1 MLDPLGLDATAEA
14 VYRALLAQPYASLAE
29 HRALL
34 ELTPDQFEGALKVL
48 TDLGLV
54 RPAARSGGRRLHVVD
69 PRLGLEALLTRRRA
83 LLAAERRRLA
93 DGEAAVAELLCSL
106 PATHPAIDESP
117 VVHLDGVDHV
127 RDYLARLHEEVEE
140 EILTF
145 ATGGAQTEENMRASR
160 PLNQELLDRGVR
172 MRTVYLASIHN
183 HPPTVTHVTWLASLG
198 AEIRTAPSLSTRMII
213 ADHRVAL
220 VALDDQDSSLGAL
233 VVSGAGLIAALE
245 ALFEHVWSG
254 AEPLGCAEEPAEHS
268 LTRQQHETLR
278 LLARGYTDEAIAKRL
293 GVSPRTARRIATGLL
308 GHLDARSRFQAG
320 VHAAQLG
327 YLPPDNP
334 RTRTPK
340 TRPHTPPGE

>member
-1 MLDPLGLDATAEA
+1 MLDPLGLDATAEI

-29 HRALL
+29 HRARTGLTHNQFDAALAELL
-34 ELTPDQFEGALKVL
+34 HLS
-48 TDLGLV
+48 LV
-54 RPAARSGGRRLHVVD
+54 RPAAGTGGEQRLHVVD
-69 PRLGLEALLTRRRA
+69 PRLGLEMLLTRRRA
-83 LLAAERRRLA
+83 LLAAEQQRLA
-93 DGEAAVAELLCSL
+93 DGEAAVAELLCGL
-106 PATHPAIDESP
+106 PASHSATGEPP

-145 ATGGAQTEENMRASR
+145 ATGGAQTAENMHASR
-160 PLNQELLDRGVR
+160 PLNQELLERGVR
-172 MRTVYLASIHN
+172 MRTVYLDSIHN
-183 HPPTVTHVTWLASLG
+183 HPPTVAHVNWLASLG
-198 AEIRTAPSLSTRMII
+198 AGIRTAPSLSTRMII
-213 ADHRVAL
+213 TDHRLAL

-233 VVSGAGLIAALE
+233 VVSGPGLIAALE
-245 ALFEHVWSG
+245 ALFENVWAD
-254 AEPLGCAEEPAEHS
+254 AEPLGPSEKPADHS

-327 YLPPDNP
+327 YLPADGP
-334 RTRTPK
+334 RP
-340 TRPHTPPGE
+340 